1 MAQYDTAR
9 TVRPFAN
16 ICEQDGKVLL
26 RLEMPGVGKEN
37 LEVSVEGNELRV
49 YGKRSVPEPQGEY
62 VVRERRGADFYQ
74 AYTIDETIDRERI
87 DAKLE
92 NGVLQLTLNLKESE
106 KPRKIDVKS
115 S

>member
-1 MAQYDTAR
+1 
-9 TVRPFAN
+9 
-16 ICEQDGKVLL
+16 
-26 RLEMPGVGKEN
+26 MPGVSKEN
-37 LEVSVEGNELRV
+37 LEVSVEGSELRV
-49 YGKRSVPEPQGEY
+49 YGKRSVPEPSGEY
-62 VVRERRGADFYQ
+62 VVRERRAADFYQ

-92 NGVLQLTLNLKESE
+92 NGVLLLTLNLKESQ